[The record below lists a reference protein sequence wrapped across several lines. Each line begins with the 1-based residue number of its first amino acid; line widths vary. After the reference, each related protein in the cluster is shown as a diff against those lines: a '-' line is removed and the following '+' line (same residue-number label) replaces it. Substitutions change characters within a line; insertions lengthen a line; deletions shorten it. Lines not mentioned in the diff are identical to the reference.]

1 MCIAIYKPK
10 GISISKETLQQCF
23 KSNSD
28 GAGFMYAHK
37 KELHMQKGFFTF
49 DEFWEEYA
57 KHQEKQAVIHFRI
70 KTHGPINEE
79 NCHPFLINNALGFVH
94 NGVISGFG
102 IQDKSDTNH
111 FNEEILQP
119 LVSKWGNL
127 SLFQPAMKQLI
138 ESRIGYSKLIF
149 LDRHGNYDIFNED
162 KGTWDKGV
170 WYSNNSYKPYI
181 PPPPQTYK
189 PYGSPPQYVP
199 PGQSALTAPKP
210 KAPVTSYLKEG
221 DLVKLTREFID
232 FETKQKFKKGEIFE
246 VIAVNSYYTCD
257 LMLDYEDDPN
267 KAFVYNV
274 PFTLLELIL
283 EDEEFFMESQ
293 SLPWYN

>member
-10 GISISKETLQQCF
+10 DVVISKETLAQCY
-23 KSNSD
+23 KSNPD

-57 KHQEKQAVIHFRI
+57 KHQDKQAVIHFRI

-94 NGVISGFG
+94 NGIISGFG
-102 IQDKSDTNH
+102 VDNKSDTNH
-111 FNEEILQP
+111 FNDEILKP

-162 KGTWDKGV
+162 KGNWDDGV
-170 WYSNNSYKPYI
+170 WYSNNSYKPY
-181 PPPPQTYK
+181 
-189 PYGSPPQYVP
+189 VP
-199 PGQSALTAPKP
+199 PVYPAYTPSPVVKSSSYYPKP
-210 KAPVTSYLKEG
+210 TSYLKTG
-221 DLVKLTREFID
+221 DLVELTRSFYD
-232 FETKQKFKKGEIFE
+232 FDTKENFKKGTYFE
-246 VIAVNSYYTCD
+246 VVSINNNLTADLIQDTGDVNTPSF
-257 LMLDYEDDPN
+257 
-267 KAFVYNV
+267 AYNV
-274 PFTLLELIL
+274 PFHYLDLVV
-283 EDEEFFMESQ
+283 EDDEY
-293 SLPWYN
+293 LPLWQTAGGTYNAQ